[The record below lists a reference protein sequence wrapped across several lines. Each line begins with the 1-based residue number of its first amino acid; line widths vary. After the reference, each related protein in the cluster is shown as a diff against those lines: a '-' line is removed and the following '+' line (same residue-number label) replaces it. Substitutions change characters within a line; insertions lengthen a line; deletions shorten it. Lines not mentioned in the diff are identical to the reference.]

1 MQLSDTGSGKS
12 PMAVLF
18 LVVLV
23 DMLGF
28 TIVIPFLTYFIQDL
42 ASGQGITDVGSRD
55 LWVGIVIAVYSLAQ
69 FLFTPV
75 LGSMSDRVGRRP
87 VLMFGL
93 VSNSIF
99 FVVFGLSN
107 SLEMAIAARFLAGAG
122 NGNIAVARAYIGDI
136 SESSMVARRMGM
148 IGAAFGLGFMIGPFI
163 GGILSDPASGI
174 GGPFDTSFWASHE
187 YLLPCLFS
195 SMLSLISLTLAYYWL
210 EESLPV
216 EKRSMSDGVS
226 PIARLS
232 GTMSSIIGIL
242 RLPTVSTLVIVNFLF
257 LMGFSMMHGTFIL
270 FTAMS
275 PENGGLGWDEMD
287 NGWIFAFIGLLGV
300 IIQGG
305 LIGPLS
311 DRFGMKRLML
321 LGTLLCGLG
330 IASLPYVPSE
340 ASWLILGSS
349 AGLAIGNG
357 LFSPTQSSLLT
368 FEAQVGGYELGM
380 VMGAQ
385 EGYGALARIIGPLLA
400 AYLWSVTVEGTGIW
414 TYHTCFRASG
424 VVFLMALIL
433 QFTLKLN
440 GEPPSRG
447 ATAQEE

>member
-1 MQLSDTGSGKS
+1 MSSKNGNRS
-12 PMAVLF
+12 PMTVLF

-28 TIVIPFLTYFIQDL
+28 TIVIPFLTFFVQDL

-55 LWVGIVIAVYSLAQ
+55 FWVGVVIAVYSLAQ
-69 FLFTPV
+69 FLFTPI
-75 LGSMSDRVGRRP
+75 LGSLSDRIGRRP
-87 VLMFGL
+87 VIMFGL
-93 VSNSIF
+93 VSNSVF
-99 FVVFGLSN
+99 FIVFGLSN
-107 SLEMAIAARFLAGAG
+107 SLEMAIIARFLSGAG

-136 SESSMVARRMGM
+136 STSDMIPRRMGM
-148 IGAAFGLGFMIGPFI
+148 LGAAFGLGFMIGPFI
-163 GGILSDPASGI
+163 GGILSDPATSI
-174 GGPFDTSFWASHE
+174 GGVFDSNFWKEYE

-195 SMLSLISLTLAYYWL
+195 SLLSLVSLGLAYFWL
-210 EESLPV
+210 EESMDLKEESEVRESSLKKLANTFSNIIRVLKIPV
-216 EKRSMSDGVS
+216 
-226 PIARLS
+226 I
-232 GTMSSIIGIL
+232 
-242 RLPTVSTLVIVNFLF
+242 STLVLINFLF
-257 LMGFSMMHGTFIL
+257 LMAFSMMHGTFIL

-275 PENGGLGWDEMD
+275 VDSGGLGWSELE

-300 IIQGG
+300 IVQGG

-311 DRFGMKRLML
+311 DRFGMRRLMII
-321 LGTLLCGLG
+321 GTILCGLG

-368 FEAQVGGYELGM
+368 FEAQNGGHELGM

-414 TYHTCFRASG
+414 SFHTCFRVAG
-424 VVFLMALIL
+424 VIFMLAVVL
-433 QFTLKLN
+433 QLTLSLKERPAEVIN
-440 GEPPSRG
+440 E
-447 ATAQEE
+447 

>member
-1 MQLSDTGSGKS
+1 MT
-12 PMAVLF
+12 VLF

-28 TIVIPFLTYFIQDL
+28 TIVIPFLTFFVQDL

-55 LWVGIVIAVYSLAQ
+55 FWVGVVIAVYSLAQ
-69 FLFTPV
+69 FLFTPI
-75 LGSMSDRVGRRP
+75 LGSLSDRIGRRP
-87 VLMFGL
+87 VIMFGL
-93 VSNSIF
+93 VSNSVF
-99 FVVFGLSN
+99 FIVFGLSN
-107 SLEMAIAARFLAGAG
+107 SLEMAIIARFLSGAG

-136 SESSMVARRMGM
+136 STSDMIPRRMGM
-148 IGAAFGLGFMIGPFI
+148 LGAAFGLGFMIGPFI
-163 GGILSDPASGI
+163 GGILSDPATSI
-174 GGPFDTSFWASHE
+174 GGVFDSNFWKEYE

-195 SMLSLISLTLAYYWL
+195 SLLSLVSLGLAYFWL
-210 EESLPV
+210 EESMDLKEESEVRESSLKKLANTFSNIIRVLKIPV
-216 EKRSMSDGVS
+216 
-226 PIARLS
+226 I
-232 GTMSSIIGIL
+232 
-242 RLPTVSTLVIVNFLF
+242 STLVLINFLF
-257 LMGFSMMHGTFIL
+257 LMAFSMMHGTFIL

-275 PENGGLGWDEMD
+275 VDSGGLGWSELE

-300 IIQGG
+300 IVQGG

-311 DRFGMKRLML
+311 DRFGMRRLMII
-321 LGTLLCGLG
+321 GTILCGLG

-368 FEAQVGGYELGM
+368 FEAQNGGHELGM

-414 TYHTCFRASG
+414 SFHTCFRVAG
-424 VVFLMALIL
+424 VIFMLAVVL
-433 QFTLKLN
+433 QLTLSLKERPAEVIN
-440 GEPPSRG
+440 E
-447 ATAQEE
+447 